1 MATTNWDT
9 ADDDDRRTVK
19 QMKDGERSLLPA
31 INTTFDGIKK
41 EVKKN
46 LRKYKY
52 YKSETKI
59 LFDVDFWAS
68 FLADLAKKPLS
79 KIVETALQDAFR
91 DMSIN
96 GALNEYEKEIS
107 DAVKNSTNKM
117 VEGFDENEKDLRRK
131 MKMEIA
137 RNPLLKG
144 DDLLKRLDAIT
155 NDYFAGFRSRR
166 IAQTTTTYA
175 NGAITTAAHVRNDFD
190 SVWRHTGRGKTDRPS
205 HVAADGQKRG
215 TDGYFNVGGENIK
228 HPGDGSA
235 GNAINCHC
243 VSRATKRL

>member
-1 MATTNWDT
+1 MAATDRNT

-46 LRKYKY
+46 LRKY
-52 YKSETKI
+52 YKAETRV
-59 LFDVDFWAS
+59 LFDVDFWAA

-91 DMSIN
+91 DMRIN
-96 GALNEYEKEIS
+96 GALNDYEKEIS
-107 DAVKNSTNKM
+107 GAVKNSTEKM
-117 VEGFDENEKDLRRK
+117 VEGFDENEKELRRK
-131 MKMEIA
+131 MKQEIA

-144 DDLLKRLDAIT
+144 DELLKRLDTIT
-155 NDYFAGFRSRR
+155 DNYFAGFRSRR

-175 NGAITTAAHVRNDFD
+175 NGTITTAAHVRNDFD
-190 SVWRHTGRGKTDRPS
+190 SIWRHTGRGKTDRPS
-205 HVAADGQKRG
+205 HVSADGQRRG
-215 TDGYFNVGGENIK
+215 NDGYFNVGGENIK

-243 VSRATKRL
+243 VSRAAKRI